1 MRALGDGTDNLA
13 LSLGKQMLFL
23 GINGTYLRRRNNHV
37 QGGCQFAGSCL
48 DLAFV
53 HTAYALTQH
62 FQGAVVG
69 EHPASTRPGPVS
81 LFVYRGCPSTE

>member
-53 HTAYALTQH
+53 HTARTYTAFSRCRCWGTPREHQT
-62 FQGAVVG
+62 GTGVVVRLQRLP
-69 EHPASTRPGPVS
+69 E
-81 LFVYRGCPSTE
+81 Y